1 MSEFLE
7 MLSSL
12 DVPDLVF
19 SAIAVVI
26 LDIFALCIILAVNR
40 ETKLCQKRWQ
50 KLSASMELRC
60 NEMHY
65 PLEADEILL
74 GRHISADIRF
84 PDPSVSR
91 YHAVM
96 TVSNGVWSITD
107 LDARGGTYVN
117 DRRIHQ
123 VRLMPGDEVRLGNTT
138 MRFTRQKPAEPKKPD
153 APKEV
158 RHV

>member
-1 MSEFLE
+1 MSELME
-7 MLSSL
+7 MLASL
-12 DVPDLVF
+12 DVPDLVLC
-19 SAIAVVI
+19 AIAVVI
-26 LDIFALCIILAVNR
+26 LDVFALCVILAVTR
-40 ETKLCQKRWQ
+40 ETKLCRKRWQ
-50 KLSASMELRC
+50 KLSANMELRY
-60 NEMHY
+60 NDQHY

-107 LDARGGTYVN
+107 LNARGGTFVN
-117 DRRIHQ
+117 ERRIHQ
-123 VRLMPGDEVRLGNTT
+123 VRLMPGDEVRLGNAV
-138 MRFTRQKPAEPKKPD
+138 MRFGRQKPPQPKD
-153 APKEV
+153 AGKEK